1 MSKIRVMIADDI
13 AETREVIARI
23 LNLENDK
30 FEVVGEAANGAEVLN
45 RIPLYKPDVVLM
57 DINMPVMNG
66 LEATEIISDSFPNII
81 VIIMSVQA
89 ENEYLKKAMFSGA
102 KEYIIKPIN
111 YDVLV
116 ETLTATYH
124 KYKDRIQK
132 QAVTAEVER
141 NAKIITFYSSKGG
154 VGKSIVSVNAAIAIS
169 RNHHKKT
176 LLVDLDLQYGD
187 LGLMLNLQKE
197 KTILDIVDEHQTESY
212 ESIKPFLQKYDDNLD
227 VLLAPTQPEASE
239 FISKE
244 VVEKLFKIFKSKY
257 DYILVDTAVNFEET
271 TLFALDLSDLILML
285 TTIEISSIKNTKVGL
300 NVMKTL
306 NYDNNKVKVI
316 INSAAD
322 KFGISEKEAEE
333 VFKNHLIGVLPEM
346 TKEIRLSV
354 NKGEPIC
361 ISNPKIPFS
370 KKIVELSAKLL

>member
-1 MSKIRVMIADDI
+1 MGKIRVMIADDI

-30 FEVVGEAANGAEVLN
+30 FEVVGEASNGAEVLN

-66 LEATEIISDSFPNII
+66 LEATEIISDSFPNVI

>member
-346 TKEIRLSV
+346 
-354 NKGEPIC
+354 N
-361 ISNPKIPFS
+361 
-370 KKIVELSAKLL
+370 